1 MKEKAFTQS
10 EIGSELDMGQVIKQV
25 IKQKG
30 LAKSLIAR
38 KMRRKDS
45 SILQFTKQK
54 TMQVS
59 IVQEFCYAMKH
70 NLFADLA
77 HELPKEFT
85 CLHPQDTTKDEE
97 ITQLK
102 RRIELLEAQVE
113 VLRK

>member
-1 MKEKAFTQS
+1 M
-10 EIGSELDMGQVIKQV
+10 
-25 IKQKG
+25 
-30 LAKSLIAR
+30 
-38 KMRRKDS
+38 
-45 SILQFTKQK
+45 
-54 TMQVS
+54 
-59 IVQEFCYAMKH
+59 QEFCYAMKH